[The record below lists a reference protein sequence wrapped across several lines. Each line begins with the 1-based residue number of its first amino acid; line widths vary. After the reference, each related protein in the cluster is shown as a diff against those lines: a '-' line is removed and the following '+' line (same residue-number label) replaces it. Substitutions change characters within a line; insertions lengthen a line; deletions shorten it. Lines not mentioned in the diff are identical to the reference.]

1 MTSTIDSYSRIK
13 LHIFVPSDR
22 KIWTIVTKNN
32 EYWLDLDLD
41 YCTCKYYFFKTL
53 SGKDSCIHLKSLAE
67 ALRLKEYDRIE
78 FQDDEYVG
86 FLTSL
91 FKDVL
96 SWNYT
101 LTR

>member
-1 MTSTIDSYSRIK
+1 MTDTANSYSRIK

-32 EYWLDLDLD
+32 EYWLDLELD

-53 SGKDSCIHLKSLAE
+53 SGKDRCIHLKSLAE
-67 ALRLKEYDRIE
+67 ALRLEDYDRVE

-91 FKDVL
+91 LKDVI

-101 LTR
+101 KSR

>member
-1 MTSTIDSYSRIK
+1 MTSTIGSCSRIK
-13 LHIFVPSDR
+13 LHIFVPSNR
-22 KIWTIVTKNN
+22 KIWTIVSKNN